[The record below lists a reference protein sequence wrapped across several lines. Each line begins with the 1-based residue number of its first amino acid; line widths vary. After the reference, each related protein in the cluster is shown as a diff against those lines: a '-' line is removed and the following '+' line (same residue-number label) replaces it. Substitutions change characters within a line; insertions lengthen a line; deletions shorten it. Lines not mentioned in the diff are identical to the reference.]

1 VKNKPLV
8 IGICAFTILIVLIL
22 MIQPWASWAKKPF
35 KDLSAEKISEVS
47 VQLLP
52 PDVTLKLSENEIS
65 DLVKIL
71 HSVVIYN
78 VDDSYKSYVGQAV
91 IYTIS
96 KTDGTK
102 IKINA
107 YNPFLIID
115 DVGYKTKYE
124 PCEQLN
130 ALGNQIRN
138 ADDP

>member
-1 VKNKPLV
+1 MKNKPLV